1 MAKKLKEVVEQ
12 LKGAVVAHGKQAKII
27 ENHIKEMKDGPSFFD
42 KMGERIKRRREN
54 RKTMDEARENP
65 RPGLNPFASF
75 SNENRRPGFNP
86 FSNGTG
92 SARPNFGENAQNAI
106 GNVMRGQQMGMQMG
120 FNPGNILPQ
129 PNPGMPPA
137 DPMTTDPAM
146 MGMSMAAKPKQVAKA
161 QAKEYANKKGLRG
174 KARKEL
180 IKDAKR
186 SQSFDAAAQDEK
198 SGDKPVNFGG
208 SMKGNGKK
216 LTNTQKDFKALN
228 KKEVAEKRLFPT
240 TSAKGRINPVGQNV
254 TGYRDK
260 YEGSQ
265 GFRNAQFGKHI
276 KSSLAS
282 GTKAEVK
289 KNKKKIK
296 RGLR

>member
-1 MAKKLKEVVEQ
+1 M
-12 LKGAVVAHGKQAKII
+12 
-27 ENHIKEMKDGPSFFD
+27 
-42 KMGERIKRRREN
+42 KRRREN

-75 SNENRRPGFNP
+75 SNQNRRPGFNP

-106 GNVMRGQQMGMQMG
+106 GNVMRGQQMGTQMG

-129 PNPGMPPA
+129 PNAGMPPA
-137 DPMTTDPAM
+137 DPMTTDPAMMGM

-198 SGDKPVNFGG
+198 SGDKPVKFGG
-208 SMKGNGKK
+208 SMK
-216 LTNTQKDFKALN
+216 QP
-228 KKEVAEKRLFPT
+228 R
-240 TSAKGRINPVGQNV
+240 
-254 TGYRDK
+254 
-260 YEGSQ
+260 
-265 GFRNAQFGKHI
+265 
-276 KSSLAS
+276 
-282 GTKAEVK
+282 GTKEEMKARRE
-289 KNKKKIK
+289 KKKGDKPVSYTHLTLPTIYSV
-296 RGLR
+296 

>member
-12 LKGAVVAHGKQAKII
+12 LKAAVVAHGKQAKVID
-27 ENHIKEMKDGPSFFD
+27 NHIKEMKDGPSFFD
-42 KMGERIKRRREN
+42 KMGERMKRRREN
-54 RKTMDEARENP
+54 RKTMGEARENP

-129 PNPGMPPA
+129 PNAGMPPA
-137 DPMTTDPAM
+137 DPMTNDPAMMGM

-161 QAKEYANKKGLRG
+161 KAKEYANKKGLRG

-186 SQSFDAAAQDEK
+186 SQSFDAGAQDEK
-198 SGDKPVNFGG
+198 SGDKPVTF
-208 SMKGNGKK
+208 
-216 LTNTQKDFKALN
+216 
-228 KKEVAEKRLFPT
+228 
-240 TSAKGRINPVGQNV
+240 
-254 TGYRDK
+254 
-260 YEGSQ
+260 
-265 GFRNAQFGKHI
+265 
-276 KSSLAS
+276 
-282 GTKAEVK
+282 
-289 KNKKKIK
+289 
-296 RGLR
+296 